1 MVFFRADTT
10 GSSSNSAFRPP
21 TGQSD
26 KAVHFS
32 SYLQKVSIAIHLTQE
47 QAAPGGTELPLP
59 GGTQPTKKD
68 HSSGCWVDHDHH
80 QASVILGPCHSA
92 APSHPSA
99 LRGAGPGPAPGVQK
113 PWFLEPCAP
122 HGQPRPAPISQ
133 EAVLS
138 TLLQP
143 GRWRHAELVF
153 RGSKTM
159 GGDPH

>member
-1 MVFFRADTT
+1 MDTT
-10 GSSSNSAFRPP
+10 GSSYNSAFRPP

-80 QASVILGPCHSA
+80 QASVILGSCHSA
-92 APSHPSA
+92 APITSLSA
-99 LRGAGPGPAPGVQK
+99 ARGGARPCPRSSKALVPGALCPT
-113 PWFLEPCAP
+113 
-122 HGQPRPAPISQ
+122 RPAPASSHLSGSCSKHVASAREM
-133 EAVLS
+133 EACRAGV
-138 TLLQP
+138 QRFQNH
-143 GRWRHAELVF
+143 G
-153 RGSKTM
+153 RGSPLR
-159 GGDPH
+159 G